1 MCNYYIHILT
11 VFLMSE
17 VIHSYLHTHKSSGI
31 MSKITT
37 QPFSDF
43 YNKIEAY

>member
-11 VFLMSE
+11 VFPMSE
-17 VIHSYLHTHKSSGI
+17 VIYSYLHTHTSSRI

-43 YNKIEAY
+43 FDKIEAY

>member
-1 MCNYYIHILT
+1 MYNNYIHILT
-11 VFLMSE
+11 VFPMSE
-17 VIHSYLHTHKSSGI
+17 VIHSYLHTHTSSGI

-43 YNKIEAY
+43 FW